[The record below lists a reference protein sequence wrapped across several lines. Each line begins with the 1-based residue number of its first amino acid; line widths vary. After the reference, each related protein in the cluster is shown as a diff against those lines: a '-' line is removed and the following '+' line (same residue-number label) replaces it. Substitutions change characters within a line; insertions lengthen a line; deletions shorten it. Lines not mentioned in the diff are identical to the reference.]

1 MPLDA
6 EVLNTVEQSLNRC
19 GANPVFLD
27 RFYEIFLASS
37 PKVLAMFEHTN
48 FYRQKRA
55 LQASLHGMLLHVRGN
70 DAATDPYLLEVAQ
83 RHNRGN
89 LGVGA
94 ELYDLWLDSLLAAV
108 RECDPQCT
116 TAVLAA
122 WEQAMML
129 GIEFFLSH
137 Y

>member
-6 EVLNTVEQSLNRC
+6 EVLNVVEQSLDRC

-27 RFYEIFLASS
+27 RFYEVFLASS

-55 LQASLHGMLLHVRGN
+55 LQASLHGMLLHARA
-70 DAATDPYLLEVAQ
+70 DSTSSDPYLVEVAQ
-83 RHNRGN
+83 RHDHTHLNI
-89 LGVGA
+89 GA
-94 ELYDLWLDSLLAAV
+94 ELYDLWLDSLLATV
-108 RECDPQCT
+108 KECDPNCT
-116 TAVLAA
+116 PNVLAA
-122 WEQAMML
+122 WEQAMTL
-129 GIEFFLSH
+129 GIQFFLSH